1 MREKIPFY
9 NIVNIFFVGAI
20 FSIIAVLMFI
30 EKISIDEKYLD
41 FALKWNVLV
50 SAVLVILIYE
60 IGFII
65 NRISSITIEPILTN
79 TKIWPRDT
87 YDIDVS
93 EISENNSKF
102 QSMITELN
110 LMRSHILIYLFFSIL
125 SVVLKEYWLSILF
138 FVLVVIFIL
147 AGRKHNAKIN
157 KIRKSYSRKNQR
169 TQNNKQKQNHKS
181 ITNQKK
187 GGEHH
192 R

>member
-1 MREKIPFY
+1 MKDKIPFY
-9 NIVNIFFVGAI
+9 NIVNMFFVGAI
-20 FSIIAVLMFI
+20 FSTILVLMCI
-30 EKISIDEKYLD
+30 EKISLDEKYLD
-41 FALKWNVLV
+41 FAIKWNVLV
-50 SAVLVILIYE
+50 SAILVIVMYE
-60 IGFII
+60 VGFII

-79 TKIWPRDT
+79 TKIWSRDD

-102 QSMITELN
+102 QSVITELN

-125 SVVLKEYWLSILF
+125 AVVLKEYWLSILF
-138 FVLVVIFIL
+138 LVLVVIFIL
-147 AGRKHNAKIN
+147 AGRKHNIKIN

-169 TQNNKQKQNHKS
+169 AQNNKQKQNHKS
-181 ITNQKK
+181 VPNQKK